1 MTSQGAANRIRTGL
15 GRRNDTT
22 RFTDAIILE
31 VLNQARLWL
40 ILKHPEPSALGE
52 FLRYTD
58 DSVNA
63 LLTEVSRS
71 VYPLPADFGR
81 ALPGATLDGYP
92 LTPISLAMRGE
103 IGVLADRTATTS
115 RPFYLLQNL
124 LASLE
129 DGGNIANT
137 IVWGVNP
144 NRVAIEILPEPTV
157 AELRIR
163 IPYLKLPPTLTG
175 LDDSL
180 PMEWPLALDD
190 ALIREC
196 IGRCKQFDHEDASGA
211 AEEGR
216 MLALI
221 GVESRSWV

>member
-144 NRVAIEILPEPTV
+144 NRVAIEILPEPT
-157 AELRIR
+157 
-163 IPYLKLPPTLTG
+163 LTG